1 MIRGWRRFRPRA
13 AERPTA
19 QSTDLVLAA
28 RGIIERA
35 CRELGLKLRRLSPE
49 QLEPLVELLRSRTA
63 YRIGAV
69 AHPDYAATLFALL
82 ITQAPQAVRAQAQMD
97 HHPGGY
103 RNKQERLYELID
115 FNDCYI
121 STVLAL
127 PTSKRHSFE
136 SLARHEIARF
146 CAQVHS
152 PMFSEEQFE
161 AITKGLNREIAVYLG
176 AIQAGYGVEMTSRV
190 EDAMGV
196 DMTITEPEHGRV
208 INVDCKSPSAYR
220 YRLQDLV
227 REGRMS
233 EAEADRADVR
243 GFAHEINGRGD
254 EQVSVTLMRVDSNEV
269 GEIVDFSF
277 VEPEKLATR
286 LRAMFASVSQ

>member
-1 MIRGWRRFRPRA
+1 MRGWRRFKPHVVDRPV
-13 AERPTA
+13 AE
-19 QSTDLVLAA
+19 STDLASAA
-28 RGIIERA
+28 RGIIERT

-49 QLEPLVELLRSRTA
+49 QLEPVVGLLRSRTS
-63 YRIGAV
+63 YRIGSV
-69 AHPDYAATLFALL
+69 VHPDYAATQFALL
-82 ITQAPQAVRAQAQMD
+82 IAQAPQAVRAQAQMD
-97 HHPGGY
+97 RHPQGY

-115 FNDCYI
+115 FNDSYV

-127 PTSKRHSFE
+127 PASKRHGFE
-136 SLARHEIARF
+136 LLARHEIARF
-146 CAQVHS
+146 CAQVHN

-176 AIQAGYGVEMTSRV
+176 ALQAGYSVEMTSRA

-196 DMTITEPEHGRV
+196 DMTVSEPEHGRV
-208 INVDCKSPSAYR
+208 INIDCKSPSAYR

-233 EAEADRADVR
+233 EAEASRAEVR
-243 GFAHEINGRGD
+243 GFAHEVNGRDD
-254 EQVSVTLMRVDSNEV
+254 EQVSVMLMRVDSNEV
-269 GEIVDFSF
+269 GEIVDFRF
-277 VEPEKLATR
+277 VEPEKLASR

>member
-1 MIRGWRRFRPRA
+1 MVRGWRRFRPRV
-13 AERPTA
+13 AERPA
-19 QSTDLVLAA
+19 AHSTDLAMAA

-69 AHPDYAATLFALL
+69 SHPDYAAMQLALL
-82 ITQAPQAVRAQAQMD
+82 IAQAPQAIRAQAQMD
-97 HHPGGY
+97 HNPHGY

-115 FNDCYI
+115 FNDSYVA
-121 STVLAL
+121 TVLAL
-127 PTSKRHSFE
+127 SPSNRSGFE
-136 SLARHEIARF
+136 LLARHEIARF

-161 AITKGLNREIAVYLG
+161 AITKGLNREIALYLG
-176 AIQAGYGVEMTSRV
+176 ALQAGYSVEMTSRA

-208 INVDCKSPSAYR
+208 INIDCKSPSAYR

-233 EAEADRADVR
+233 EGEARHADER
-243 GFAHEINGRGD
+243 GFAHEINGHGD

-277 VEPEKLATR
+277 VEPEKLAQR
-286 LRAMFASVSQ
+286 LRAIFASVSQ